1 MNTQPNLSF
10 YKINE
15 TYIEPLQIIDSDVR
29 ISTGE
34 KSTRPYVGV
43 VFTIQD
49 RLFFAPLS
57 SPAKFPNT
65 LNSND
70 LKIAK
75 AKNLI

>member
-49 RLFFAPLS
+49 RLFLHRCLLQ
-57 SPAKFPNT
+57 
-65 LNSND
+65 LNFQ
-70 LKIAK
+70 IH
-75 AKNLI
+75 